1 MQWYVPPIG
10 ERPHQPIS
18 FRFPQREFG
27 QKTVTKRSFQ
37 AKWFSKWPWLH
48 YSYNEDSDS
57 VYCLHCIKVYSQ
69 NKLLGVRVKL
79 RENLHFNWIR
89 QLEASYLKKFASW
102 LLYIAMILYNIM
114 FSRVLL
120 MKLIKISEAII

>member
-1 MQWYVPPIG
+1 MQWSVPPIG

-18 FRFPQREFG
+18 FRFPQQEFG

-48 YSYNEDSDS
+48 YSYNEDSNS
-57 VYCLHCIKVYSQ
+57 VYCFHCIKAYSQ
-69 NKLLGVRVKL
+69 NKLLGCVS
-79 RENLHFNWIR
+79 NLEKTYISTGFANWKQATSR
-89 QLEASYLKKFASW
+89 FASW
-102 LLYIAMILYNIM
+102 LVHSYDLIQHY
-114 FSRVLL
+114 VLL